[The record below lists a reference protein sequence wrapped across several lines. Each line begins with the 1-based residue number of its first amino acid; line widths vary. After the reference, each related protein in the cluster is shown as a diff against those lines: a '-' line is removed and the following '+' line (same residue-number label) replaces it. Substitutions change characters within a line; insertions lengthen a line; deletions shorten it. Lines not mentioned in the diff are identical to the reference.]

1 MRNRYISQKQV
12 STNIAAWKMDHE
24 WRCTVFPMGN
34 YVFSPPSHLTV
45 NTAICWGHVSSRHG
59 VLLFGDGLYTFY
71 HGIHP
76 HFASPA
82 WGNGSLIDVTGTA
95 VEEEAP
101 IFLASAV
108 FKMSGF
114 ILCKTRW
121 WFQKCFNVYFYL
133 GMICCLTNIF
143 ELGGSTT
150 TSKTSGLIPPTKNR
164 ISW

>member
-1 MRNRYISQKQV
+1 MRNRSISQKQV

-34 YVFSPPSHLTV
+34 YVFFPPSHLTV
-45 NTAICWGHVSSRHG
+45 GNTAICWGHVSSRHG
-59 VLLFGDGLYTFY
+59 VLLFGDGLFTFY

-95 VEEEAP
+95 VEEEAAP

-121 WFQKCFNVYFYL
+121 WFQKCFNVFSIWAWYATCWL
-133 GMICCLTNIF
+133 IF
-143 ELGGSTT
+143 LNWVVQ
-150 TSKTSGLIPPTKNR
+150 PPPRKLVGWYHQR
-164 ISW
+164 K